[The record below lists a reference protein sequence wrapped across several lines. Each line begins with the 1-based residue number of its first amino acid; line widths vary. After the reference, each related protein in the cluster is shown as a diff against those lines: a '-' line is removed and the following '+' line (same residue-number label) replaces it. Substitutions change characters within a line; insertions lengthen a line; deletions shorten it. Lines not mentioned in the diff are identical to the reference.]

1 MRIILPSAIT
11 TSSSSPLPWP
21 TVNNNQPKGFR
32 LFCTTLK
39 SACSWGTANK
49 LACRLTQTQHCYT
62 SRLCY
67 TQTCRCRLQKV
78 LLCFVATGSANFFVD
93 DQLLPIPSFLS
104 TFISWTSYSL
114 PIDHIPY
121 SHSFNEAYTQTSLTR
136 SPLFYESIS
145 SSLLS
150 LYVVS
155 PSLFPPYLTCLLLV
169 VFSSHHAGHPLC
181 LVLCISRI
189 FLLRMG
195 VICGSGGILNGIIL
209 SNPSSTLQW
218 LWVDTG

>member
-1 MRIILPSAIT
+1 MQTGTDTAL
-11 TSSSSPLPWP
+11 LYF
-21 TVNNNQPKGFR
+21 Q
-32 LFCTTLK
+32 TLLH
-39 SACSWGTANK
+39 TNM
-49 LACRLTQTQHCYT
+49 QVQ
-62 SRLCY
+62 
-67 TQTCRCRLQKV
+67 RLQKV

-93 DQLLPIPSFLS
+93 DQPLPIPSFLS

-121 SHSFNEAYTQTSLTR
+121 SHSFNEAYTQTSSTC

-195 VICGSGGILNGIIL
+195 VMCGSGGILTGIIL